1 MDQARRQYFKDIFFT
16 QPKEKIPWDK
26 QEKFCTDLTAVLD
39 EFDQEASLE
48 DIHAIFSIP
57 ENTYD
62 AETLKTAVSE
72 TVSSG
77 HILLALYGTL
87 SGLGVEETNLSKLDV
102 GKFWGYGGK
111 YAHAYG
117 KSGPLP
123 RSLGKMTNITD
134 VDLCIEHYGTSV
146 VTRIPKEI
154 CNWTKL
160 QTFRFVGYSF
170 DRYAEVSWTDCVEA
184 WSDLKGVYIS
194 GHWMESKDDYQYMI
208 DEARRLRPDCTG
220 WVSIPS
226 D

>member
-1 MDQARRQYFKDIFFT
+1 MDEARRQYFKDSFFST
-16 QPKEKIPWDK
+16 LNKDIPWNE
-26 QEKFCTDLTAVLD
+26 QEELRNELTAVLD

-62 AETLKTAVSE
+62 AETLKEAVAE
-72 TVSSG
+72 TTFPG
-77 HILLALYGTL
+77 HVLLALYGTL
-87 SGLGVEETNLSKLDV
+87 SGLGVEETNLRKIDV
-102 GKFWGYGGK
+102 GDFWGYAGK
-111 YAHAYG
+111 YVHGYG
-117 KSGPLP
+117 RSAPLP
-123 RSLGKMTNITD
+123 RSIGKITNVEN

-194 GHWMESKDDYQYMI
+194 GHWMESEEEYEGFINTAKRM
-208 DEARRLRPDCTG
+208 RPGCTG